1 MTERDCLRNG
11 DWRKIKYYPVSA
23 EKLNKIT
30 AREVALL
37 LMPINV
43 GEDYEYFDE
52 VKHLLEI
59 PEKPKTPEEINK
71 KFDELIEKTKR
82 NYYASNLT
90 AENNYN
96 RQFDMIFNNLDYAV
110 RNGKF
115 PTKYGIIAYTGTSSK
130 ILLNNEPGLNW
141 TIQQSNPSKYWKCYL
156 FGSKPGCYYMV
167 YHPQENQIPNA
178 LVRWCSNVFLGCKWV
193 KEK

>member
-1 MTERDCLRNG
+1 MTEMKKLDTS
-11 DWRKIKYYPVSA
+11 KITSLKDVRAVFDLLDLSFNLPEDHKNYEILKDLTVEPEPCKSVEELQQELN
-23 EKLNKIT
+23 EKL
-30 AREVALL
+30 
-37 LMPINV
+37 
-43 GEDYEYFDE
+43 
-52 VKHLLEI
+52 
-59 PEKPKTPEEINK
+59 
-71 KFDELIEKTKR
+71 DELIEKTKR

-115 PTKYGIIAYTGTSSK
+115 PTKYGIITDTGTSGK

-141 TIQQSNPSKYWKCYL
+141 TIQQSNPSKKWKCYL

-167 YHPQENQIPNA
+167 YHPQENQVPNA

>member
-1 MTERDCLRNG
+1 MTELPIKIR

-52 VKHLLEI
+52 VKHLLDI

-96 RQFDMIFNNLDYAV
+96 RQFDRIFN
-110 RNGKF
+110 KF
-115 PTKYGIIAYTGTSSK
+115 EDLKKYGPTPKYGIDCSGVFDLSSQHDFQF
-130 ILLNNEPGLNW
+130 ISQG
-141 TIQQSNPSKYWKCYL
+141 NPSNWKCYL
-156 FGSKPGCYYMV
+156 FGSKPGSFSMV
-167 YHPQENQIPNA
+167 YTPQENQVPNA
-178 LVRWCSNVFLGCKWV
+178 FVRWCSNVFLGCMWV
-193 KEK
+193 KEND